1 MAAANLSRPL
11 FTCQLRGH
19 GFLSR
24 KRCRILSL
32 RAFNGDSS
40 ISPEERAKKALKE
53 LDDQL
58 SEVNQTSSPSS
69 PRPLPGVE
77 SWDDPKRATSKG
89 SLPEL
94 SDGFLLFLTGGLLML
109 TVVNNLLFYLF
120 VELPSRKP
128 QPTQQTMEERLESG
142 KLSVDGSKA
151 APQPQAGSAM

>member
-69 PRPLPGVE
+69 PRPLPDMKSHQSKVTTLNR
-77 SWDDPKRATSKG
+77 DATLHRTVTTLQSKDV
-89 SLPEL
+89 SIH
-94 SDGFLLFLTGGLLML
+94 
-109 TVVNNLLFYLF
+109 
-120 VELPSRKP
+120 
-128 QPTQQTMEERLESG
+128 
-142 KLSVDGSKA
+142 
-151 APQPQAGSAM
+151 